1 MNVYGDMV
9 RQIGGSHVSVTSI
22 LSDPNAD
29 PHLYEPGTQNGLA
42 VAKARLVIQNG
53 LGYDAFMQR
62 LEDASPSSQRL
73 VVTVADVLGVHGKD
87 ANPHLWYD
95 VPRLGTIAGAIASGL
110 EQSDPAHAAA
120 YRAGLRRFRD
130 EPRPAEARG
139 GADQDVVRAA
149 SRSRTRSPFP
159 ATSSPR
165 PVSTTSRRTPS
176 RARSRT
182 APSRRRRRVSAMN
195 ALMSGHRIKVLLY
208 NSQAVS
214 PITKQIRERGRQGG
228 DPRDRRDRDAA
239 AEPHVPAVAA
249 RAGTRALRGAED
261 VTAPVVSVRRLAL
274 HFGERSLWNDL
285 DFELQEGE
293 LLAVLG
299 PNGTGKTSLLRI
311 LLGLLEPSAGTV
323 EVCGRPPRESRTKVG
338 YVPQQR
344 VFDRDL
350 PLRGRDLVR
359 LGLDGHRWGVG
370 RVSHDERARIDRALT
385 EVGAAAY
392 ADAPV
397 GRLSGGEQQ
406 RLRVAQAL
414 VSDPAL
420 LLADEPLLSLDL
432 SYQRIITSL
441 FDARRRSAGTPVV
454 FVTHDIN
461 PVLSIVDRVLYLA
474 PGSWAI
480 GTPEEVLTSETLTR
494 LYDTEIDVLRVRG
507 RIVVVG
513 TPDDQH
519 VHHIDEVHA

>member
-1 MNVYGDMV
+1 M
-9 RQIGGSHVSVTSI
+9 
-22 LSDPNAD
+22 
-29 PHLYEPGTQNGLA
+29 
-42 VAKARLVIQNG
+42 
-53 LGYDAFMQR
+53 
-62 LEDASPSSQRL
+62 
-73 VVTVADVLGVHGKD
+73 
-87 ANPHLWYD
+87 
-95 VPRLGTIAGAIASGL
+95 
-110 EQSDPAHAAA
+110 
-120 YRAGLRRFRD
+120 
-130 EPRPAEARG
+130 
-139 GADQDVVRAA
+139 
-149 SRSRTRSPFP
+149 
-159 ATSSPR
+159 
-165 PVSTTSRRTPS
+165 
-176 RARSRT
+176 
-182 APSRRRRRVSAMN
+182 
-195 ALMSGHRIKVLLY
+195 
-208 NSQAVS
+208 
-214 PITKQIRERGRQGG
+214 
-228 DPRDRRDRDAA
+228 
-239 AEPHVPAVAA
+239 
-249 RAGTRALRGAED
+249 
-261 VTAPVVSVRRLAL
+261 TAPVVSVQQLAL
-274 HFGERSLWNDL
+274 RFGDRSLWNDL

-299 PNGTGKTSLLRI
+299 ANGTGKTSLLRI
-311 LLGLLEPSAGTV
+311 LLGLLEPSAGRVT
-323 EVCGRPPRESRTKVG
+323 VCGRTPHESRTHVG

-350 PLRGRDLVR
+350 PLRSRDLVR

-370 RVSHDERARIDRALT
+370 RLSPDERARIDRALT

-441 FDARRRSAGTPVV
+441 FDAHRRRAGTPVV

-480 GTPEEVLTSETLTR
+480 GTPDEVLTSETLSR

-507 RIVVVG
+507 RVVVVG

-519 VHHIDEVHA
+519 VHHVDEVHA